1 MQMIDLEA
9 KVREADGT
17 RRARRIRRAGNVPAN
32 VYGHG
37 IKPVSIEVNLRILQ
51 KALHTRAGENVLL
64 NLKLDGASL
73 KETTCRVKDIQ
84 HNPVT
89 DQIDHVDFTL
99 ISLTEKIQVKI
110 PLVVRH
116 ADDAAGV
123 KEGGVLNI
131 IHHEIEVE
139 CLPTHI
145 PEKIDIDVKDM
156 KMGDLLHAKELKLP
170 EGVVTTLDADEVVV
184 ALQAPEEEKTP
195 EAEGEQATEPEV
207 IEKGKKPAE
216 GEEGEEA
223 PKAEKKK

>member
-17 RRARRIRRAGNVPAN
+17 RKARRIRRAGNVPAI

-37 IKPVSIEVNLRILQ
+37 IKPVSIEVNLRVLQ

-64 NLKLDGASL
+64 NLKLDGVSL
-73 KETTCRVKDIQ
+73 KESTCRVKDIQ

-99 ISLTEKIQVKI
+99 ISLTEKIQVKV
-110 PLVVRH
+110 PLMVRH
-116 ADDAAGV
+116 ADDALGV

-139 CLPTHI
+139 CLPTQI
-145 PEKIDIDVKDM
+145 PEKIDIDVKEM
-156 KMGDLLHAKELKLP
+156 KMGDLLYAKELKLS
-170 EGVVTTLDADEVVV
+170 EGVVTTLDPEEVIV
-184 ALQAPEEEKTP
+184 ALQAPEEEKEP

-207 IEKGKKPAE
+207 IEKGKKPVE